1 MTPRERGYLMAFIG
15 LCVLA
20 ALMLRLPQIV
30 ERMAFQDFKCA
41 DKIAKDAR
49 KHMVSVQTDR
59 VIASISAVNNGDR
72 VGRKP

>member
-1 MTPRERGYLMAFIG
+1 MNAKERGYLWAFLG
-15 LCVLA
+15 LVMLA
-20 ALMLRLPQIV
+20 ALMLRIPQIV

-41 DKIAKDAR
+41 DTAAKDAR